1 MTQITQDQI
10 KQMLDVA
17 LLQPIATPAQIEAL
31 ARVVRDEGFGQI
43 CVNGWH
49 VARAAA
55 IVKEPP
61 ARPVASSVWS
71 PRVVACVSFPMGAV
85 KTAIKVCET
94 EQAVADG
101 ADEIDMVLNLGAF
114 LGGERH
120 YAEDDVRAVVA
131 AATGRP
137 VKVIIETPFL
147 TTEQKAEAALLVR
160 DAGAAFVKT
169 CTGFSPDPVALY
181 EDIRLIRQTV
191 GSEMGIKASGRV
203 GTYFRFTAMLEA
215 GATRVGLVLEQA
227 REILHG
233 WEQGL
238 SHAIRQA

>member
-1 MTQITQDQI
+1 MDITRNEI
-10 KQMLDVA
+10 KKMLDVA
-17 LLQPIATPAQIEAL
+17 LLQPIATPAQIETL
-31 ARVVRDEGFGQI
+31 AHVVRDEGFGQI
-43 CVNGWH
+43 CVNTWH

-55 IVKEPP
+55 IV
-61 ARPVASSVWS
+61 RGSPVK
-71 PRVVACVSFPMGAV
+71 VVACVSFPMGAM
-85 KTAIKVCET
+85 KTEMKVCET

-114 LGGERH
+114 LGGERR
-120 YAEDDVRAVVA
+120 YAEDDVAAVVA
-131 AATGRP
+131 AAAGRP

-147 TTEQKAEAALLVR
+147 TADQKADAARLVQ

-191 GSEMGIKASGRV
+191 GPSMGIKASGRV
-203 GTYFRFTAMLEA
+203 GNYFRLMTMLEA

-227 REILHG
+227 REILRG
-233 WEQGL
+233 WDAA
-238 SHAIRQA
+238 H

>member
-1 MTQITQDQI
+1 MNITQDDI
-10 KQMLDVA
+10 KGRLDVA

-31 ARVVRDEGFGQI
+31 AHVVRDEGFGQI
-43 CVNGWH
+43 CINTWH

-55 IVKEPP
+55 IVRGSP
-61 ARPVASSVWS
+61 AK
-71 PRVVACVSFPMGAV
+71 VVACVSFPMGTM
-85 KTAIKVCET
+85 KTALKVCET
-94 EQAVADG
+94 EHAVADG

-114 LGGERH
+114 LGGDRR

-131 AATGRP
+131 AAAGRP

-147 TTEQKAEAALLVR
+147 TAEQKADASRLVQA
-160 DAGAAFVKT
+160 AGAAFVKT

-191 GSEMGIKASGRV
+191 GPEMGIKASGRV
-203 GTYFRFTAMLEA
+203 GNYFRFMTMLEA

-227 REILHG
+227 REILRG
-233 WEQGL
+233 WEAAQ
-238 SHAIRQA
+238 